1 MTTWGVQLSTLE
13 QRAAEHDRFSKDL
26 SSQLVEPVNRLQERC
41 EQLRKQ
47 HSDYAAKL
55 EKERDGQYGELKKDK
70 AKYDEVCETVEKRRK
85 KIESSF
91 DSSKAKAQ
99 NAYQQHQQDMYN
111 AKVGFQHDPSATEKL
126 ISWIEHIPHLHQCHK
141 QAEGALLSR
150 ICS

>member
-26 SSQLVEPVNRLQERC
+26 SFQLVEPVTKLQQQC
-41 EQLRKQ
+41 EELRKQ

-70 AKYDEVCETVEKRRK
+70 VKYDEVCETVEKRRK

-91 DSSKAKAQ
+91 DSGKSKAQ

-111 AKVGFQHDPSATEKL
+111 AKVRFQHEFWSL
-126 ISWIEHIPHLHQCHK
+126 RS
-141 QAEGALLSR
+141 
-150 ICS
+150 